1 VAVSNVELR
10 VGATQAITALKNVNT
25 QAQKFNQTVN
35 GTNSKLKDA
44 NRALPIM
51 GKAFFGAG
59 AGAKGA
65 AVGFRSAGA
74 ALATALGPLTAG
86 ITAVAALSKI
96 FTNLAAQDFA
106 TARVRTLGVDVDT
119 LTPKL
124 ATLSNEL
131 SGQASQLELLES
143 SYDLASA
150 GFAETAEITNIL
162 KAAQLGATG
171 GFSDLQTV
179 TDATTSVLN
188 AYGKSA
194 DEAGKIVDGF
204 AQTQADGKIVV
215 DQYAKQIGRIA
226 PIAAGAGVS
235 IDELNA
241 AISAVTATGVP
252 VESTFAGLRQVIA
265 SIQKPT
271 KQASDVA
278 EKLGIDFNAA
288 AIKSKGLS
296 GVLAEIVEKGGASA
310 DNLSQLFGSVE
321 ALTAIQPLLN
331 DELVK
336 FNEALE
342 NQANAQGRAAKD
354 AFIAAN
360 TIQGQLQRIGAAF
373 TNLTTDGSEFGI
385 IIRDVL
391 KVAAVTVE
399 GLGVAFR
406 VVGDIVRGVIGV
418 VAEIGKVFL
427 KDIGIDAVGTLMSL
441 EQGWINVKEAV
452 ANFGDEII
460 FVGRVIGGVI
470 GNALKISIGGIKTFF
485 SDVKLIAEMIQRD
498 FVATFQGIQEGFSDL
513 TKPVVGFFTGLQKT
527 VGGVVQKIVNFYA
540 QAFRKIVDLIP
551 EPLKKLLGGIEL
563 PKINLDLNL
572 DTFKNPFKEFKF
584 ENPFKDL
591 GEDLEFIKE
600 GLIEFSGIERQIT
613 DEVNKQKDAKK
624 EIGDLNDSNKKKVE
638 ELSEAEKNAKEEA
651 EKLKETFKGIGE
663 SVRNDLVGGLR
674 DAINGSKS
682 FGEAIS
688 GVLNRLKNK
697 LLDIALN
704 KAISG
709 IGKAIS
715 GGKGFGGG
723 FLSGLFGGKK
733 ERGGRVSAGGAFLV
747 GERGPE
753 ILQMGSKGGN
763 IIPNSQIGGGG
774 DSITNI
780 VNVSVDASGSSV
792 AGDNADSQQLG
803 QTIALVVQETLVKEK
818 RNGGLLA

>member
-44 NRALPIM
+44 NKALPILSK
-51 GKAFFGAG
+51 GFFGAG

-65 AVGFRSAGA
+65 AIGFRTAGA

-86 ITAVAALSKI
+86 LTLVAALTKT
-96 FTNLAAQDFA
+96 FGNLAAQDFA
-106 TARVRTLGVDVDT
+106 IARVRTLGVNVDA
-119 LTPKL
+119 LQPKL

-150 GFAETAEITNIL
+150 GFAETAEITEIL

-188 AYGKSA
+188 AYGLEAGK
-194 DEAGKIVDGF
+194 AGKIVDGF

-215 DQYAKQIGRIA
+215 DQYAQQIGRIA

-336 FNEALE
+336 FNEALK
-342 NQANAQGRAAKD
+342 NQANAQGRAAQD
-354 AFIAAN
+354 AFTSAN
-360 TIQGQLQRIGAAF
+360 TIQNQLKRIGTAF

-385 IIRDVL
+385 VIREVL

-399 GLGVAFR
+399 ALGSAFKL
-406 VVGDIVRGVIGV
+406 VGDIVRGVIGV
-418 VAEIGKVFL
+418 VGEIGRVFT
-427 KDIGIDAVGTLMSL
+427 KSIGIDAVGTLISL

-470 GNALKISIGGIKTFF
+470 GQSLKISFNAVREFFIKFGDFLNKLKVQFVKITDGIKQRFA
-485 SDVKLIAEMIQRD
+485 DLISPIVEV
-498 FVATFQGIQEGFSDL
+498 F
-513 TKPVVGFFTGLQKT
+513 
-527 VGGVVQKIVNFYA
+527 QKIVDA
-540 QAFRKIVDLIP
+540 IP
-551 EPLKKLLGGIEL
+551 EPIKKLLGGAAKFAIPTIDFSTGKL
-563 PKINLDLNL
+563 Q
-572 DTFKNPFKEFKF
+572 NPFKNL

-591 GEDLEFIKE
+591 GKDLEFIKE
-600 GLIEFSGIERQIT
+600 GLIEFSGIEREIADT
-613 DEVNKQKDAKK
+613 VNDQVDAK
-624 EIGDLNDSNKKKVE
+624 NKIVE
-638 ELSEAEKNAKEEA
+638 TNGKIKTSVEAITPAEKEAREEA

-663 SVRNDLVGGLR
+663 SVRSDLVGGLR

-688 GVLNRLKNK
+688 GVLNNLKNK
-697 LLDIALN
+697 LLDIALD

-709 IGKAIS
+709 IGNALS

-723 FLSGLFGGKK
+723 FLSGLFGK
-733 ERGGRVSAGGAFLV
+733 RAAGGPVSAGGAFLV

-763 IIPNSQIGGGG
+763 IIPNNKLGGG
-774 DSITNI
+774 DSITNMVT
-780 VNVSVDASGSSV
+780 VNVDASGSSV
-792 AGDNADSQQLG
+792 QGSTTDAQQLG
-803 QTIALVVQETLVKEK
+803 QVIGQAVQAQLVKEK
-818 RNGGLLA
+818 RAGGLLA

>member
-1 VAVSNVELR
+1 MAVSNVELR

-44 NRALPIM
+44 NKNLGVLP
-51 GKAFFGAG
+51 KNFFNTG
-59 AGAKGA
+59 AGAKA
-65 AVGFRSAGA
+65 AAGGVR
-74 ALATALGPLTAG
+74 ALGGAIKSSLFFITG
-86 ITAVAALSKI
+86 ITTAVAAVTKSFQILS
-96 FTNLAAQDFA
+96 AQDFA
-106 TARVRTLGVDVDT
+106 SARVRTLGVNVEA
-119 LTPKL
+119 LRPQL
-124 ATLSNEL
+124 ASLSNEL
-131 SGQASQLELLES
+131 SGQVSQLSLLEA

-188 AYGKSA
+188 AYGLEA
-194 DEAGKIVDGF
+194 DKAGKIVDGF

-215 DQYAKQIGRIA
+215 DQYAQQIGRIA

-252 VESTFAGLRQVIA
+252 VESTFSGLRQVIA

-278 EKLGIDFNAA
+278 EKLGIDFSAA
-288 AIKSKGLS
+288 ALKSKGLS
-296 GVLAEIVEKGGASA
+296 GVLEEIRAKGGASA

-360 TIQGQLQRIGAAF
+360 TIQGQLTRLSSAF
-373 TNLTTDGSEFGI
+373 SNLVADGSEFGI
-385 IIRDVL
+385 IIREVF

-406 VVGDIVRGVIGV
+406 FVGDIVRGVVGV
-418 VAEIGKVFL
+418 VAEIGNVFL
-427 KDIGIDAVGTLMSL
+427 QSLGIDAVGTLISL

-452 ANFGDEII
+452 ANFGDDII

-470 GNALKISIGGIKTFF
+470 GNALKISISGIQTFF
-485 SDVKLIAEMIQRD
+485 SDVKLIAEMLQRD
-498 FVATFQGIQEGFSDL
+498 FASFFGGVQEGFSNL
-513 TKPVVGFFTGLQKT
+513 TKPVVSFFTGLQKT

-540 QAFRKIVDLIP
+540 TAFKKIVDLIP
-551 EPLKKLLGGIEL
+551 EPLKKLLGGIKL
-563 PKINLDLNL
+563 PKIDLDI
-572 DTFKNPFKEFKF
+572 DIPKF
-584 ENPFKDL
+584 ENPFKKIKFENPFKGIVTDFDL
-591 GEDLEFIKE
+591 LKD
-600 GLIEFSGIERQIT
+600 GLIEFSGIEKDIADT
-613 DEVNKQKDAKK
+613 INKQA
-624 EIGDLNDSNKKKVE
+624 ENKKKVTE
-638 ELSEAEKNAKEEA
+638 NTIELTEAQKKAKAEAEALKGQYEEIGKE
-651 EKLKETFKGIGE
+651 
-663 SVRNDLVGGLR
+663 VRSGLVENLR
-674 DAINGSKS
+674 EAINGSQS
-682 FGEAIS
+682 FGQAI
-688 GVLNRLKNK
+688 GNVLNKLKNR
-697 LLDIALN
+697 LLDIALD

-709 IGKAIS
+709 IGNIIS
-715 GGKGFGGG
+715 GGKGFKGG
-723 FLSGLFGGKK
+723 FLGGLFGKK
-733 ERGGRVSAGGAFLV
+733 ERGGPVSAGGAYVV

-763 IIPNSQIGGGG
+763 VIPNSKIGGGTVNN
-774 DSITNI
+774 IT
-780 VNVSVDASGSSV
+780 VNVDASGNQST
-792 AGDNADSQQLG
+792 AGGQQGGQQLG
-803 QTIALVVQETLVKEK
+803 QLIASVVQTTIAQEQ
-818 RNGGLLA
+818 RAGGLLNP